1 MKYYRITAY
10 TPYVG
15 EEMVDYLATD
25 SEDKLHEF
33 ADELAQDYALEWE
46 PCWDEYTDHGYNFVE
61 DYQEDYYAG
70 CGARI
75 EEITETEYLEET
87 KPVGSV

>member
-15 EEMVDYLATD
+15 EELVDYIATD

-33 ADELAQDYALEWE
+33 ADELAQDCATEWE
-46 PCWDEYTDHGYNFVE
+46 PCWDEYIDHGYNSEE
-61 DYQEDYYAG
+61 DYQEDYYAQ

-75 EEITETEYLEET
+75 EEITETEYQEET
-87 KPVGSV
+87 T